1 MSTVLAPNPEPGHSG
16 LKTGRCIC
24 RQLIVE
30 KSSSGWLEQAEIKLV
45 EEKVI
50 TVLEESLHKTMETVK
65 GKSCE
70 LIGLGMGQT
79 L

>member
-1 MSTVLAPNPEPGHSG
+1 M
-16 LKTGRCIC
+16 
-24 RQLIVE
+24 LILE

-50 TVLEESLHKTMETVK
+50 TVLEESMHKTMETVK